1 MARTI
6 IEIQNAIITAKN
18 ADANLSALNST
29 SLTAVWRLWTYI
41 VAVAIY
47 VHEALWD
54 RHKIEINTLVETAIW
69 GTPKWYVATC
79 KKFQYGDAV
88 EQLVDNQPYSV
99 LDPAKQIVTFA
110 SYREAFSII
119 VLKVAKGTVGSQ
131 VALSAPEKTAFEGFI
146 GKMKGAG
153 DRISVVSLPAD
164 ALRIVA
170 TIYYDAQYPLATV
183 QTNVLNAIN
192 AFLFALPFD
201 GLLYKNKLVDAI
213 DDATGVVNLD
223 QDTAVFRGVQGLN
236 NIVIGT
242 SYQTEAGYM
251 SLDLPNTTL
260 TYIPI

>member
-1 MARTI
+1 MRTI
-6 IEIQNAIITAKN
+6 TEIQNEIITAKN

-41 VAVAIY
+41 TAVAIY

-54 RHKIEINTLVETAIW
+54 KHKIEINALVETAIW
-69 GTPKWYVATC
+69 GTPKWYVATS

-88 EQLVDNQPYSV
+88 EQLVDNQPYSIV
-99 LDPAKQIVTFA
+99 DTAKQIVTFA
-110 SYREAFSII
+110 SYREAFGII
-119 VLKVAKGTVGSQ
+119 VLKVAKGAIGSQ
-131 VALSAPEKTAFEGFI
+131 VALTAPEKTAFEGFI
-146 GKMKGAG
+146 SKMKGAG
-153 DRISVVSLPAD
+153 DRVNVVSLPAD
-164 ALRIVA
+164 ALRIMA

-183 QTNVLNAIN
+183 QANVLDAIN
-192 AFLFALPFD
+192 NFLFGLPFD

-223 QDTAVFRGVQGLN
+223 QDNATFRGVQGLN
-236 NIVIGT
+236 NILMAT

-251 SLDLPNTTL
+251 SLDIPNTTL